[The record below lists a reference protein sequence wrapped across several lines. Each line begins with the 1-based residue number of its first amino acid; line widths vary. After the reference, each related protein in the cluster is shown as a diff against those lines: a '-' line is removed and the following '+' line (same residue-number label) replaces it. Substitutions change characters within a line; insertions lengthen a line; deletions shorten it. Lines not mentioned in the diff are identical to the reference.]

1 MVSYIPELT
10 NISFSAISTHLK
22 LFSESLGLPNTS
34 ANSPLLGVSPELYY
48 FVIGASRLGLAVP
61 PNDSDFA
68 PASSLKAKIL
78 EWKDIYG
85 LETAVISTSS
95 TTHIDILRSAALYVV
110 AIYLLLT
117 KMTTS
122 ELGMGCQ
129 GLEELSGEGCAGREG
144 Y

>member
-1 MVSYIPELT
+1 MASYIPELT

-85 LETAVISTSS
+85 LETYRY
-95 TTHIDILRSAALYVV
+95 LEKCRVV
-110 AIYLLLT
+110 CGCYLFIAY
-117 KMTTS
+117 
-122 ELGMGCQ
+122 EDDH
-129 GLEELSGEGCAGREG
+129 E
-144 Y
+144 